1 MVIAVPSAESGGCPY
16 VLCQGGRDQCL
27 AFELVDEVMLGSPA
41 GWCCCRLRGRWGQA
55 AVTIGTVGALGGE
68 EKVPSRSIADSPSQR
83 RPARAV
89 RAWVRFCVAWP

>member
-1 MVIAVPSAESGGCPY
+1 GRSISTAGVGRSGIGRPIRADGSVRVTGPPGLVRRGTGGEGGCPY

-68 EKVPSRSIADSPSQR
+68 
-83 RPARAV
+83 
-89 RAWVRFCVAWP
+89 